1 MSSAASSTFDSNSTK
16 DNFIPL
22 FSGQPSE
29 YKEWRKRIL
38 IYQRKMVLSK
48 RASEGVLNLI
58 GSQTGTAWSLLED
71 FPLDNLELESTF
83 NAVLKILDAAFQ
95 YDDRVQ
101 LPSDFEAYFMRFQR
115 KHGQTLLA
123 YCTEHEE
130 LIKRLDRHKV
140 TLPGTIQGW
149 LILRRAGLKK
159 VIETLYLLFGQDF
172 KETPG
177 RPADDRG
184 SKPMRLGEAACAYEL
199 FMIDDG
205 EPIKYEDVVSGSAVL
220 RQNDLVPENA
230 LVLAENELLADGENT
245 IMKYDKPA
253 GWKLI
258 LVILAMLVKPVET
271 TDPLGRDGQCWKDD
285 GPEDGSEFT
294 ELYWFLL
301 LILVSWIIIDYM
313 LKPHTRLCCW
323 RSDWMPC
330 RMPCRP
336 ASAMWLSSRVVRSLE
351 RDLVRRVLREVKE
364 TSSGLSS
371 RAHCGVCSN
380 CGASL
385 ACTPTLQP
393 FELGKPIGRSTTLLL
408 LR

>member
-1 MSSAASSTFDSNSTK
+1 MLPFNMTTVSSCLRTLRPTSCGSNANMDRPCWPTAPSMRSWSSDWTATRSPCLVPSKVGWFFD
-16 DNFIPL
+16 
-22 FSGQPSE
+22 
-29 YKEWRKRIL
+29 
-38 IYQRKMVLSK
+38 VLDLRRWSK
-48 RASEGVLNLI
+48 LCTSCLVRTSRRH
-58 GSQTGTAWSLLED
+58 LED
-71 FPLDNLELESTF
+71 LPMTEEATD
-83 NAVLKILDAAFQ
+83 AV
-95 YDDRVQ
+95 
-101 LPSDFEAYFMRFQR
+101 
-115 KHGQTLLA
+115 
-123 YCTEHEE
+123 
-130 LIKRLDRHKV
+130 
-140 TLPGTIQGW
+140 
-149 LILRRAGLKK
+149 
-159 VIETLYLLFGQDF
+159 
-172 KETPG
+172 
-177 RPADDRG
+177 
-184 SKPMRLGEAACAYEL
+184 GEAACAYEL

-351 RDLVRRVLREVKE
+351 E
-364 TSSGLSS
+364 
-371 RAHCGVCSN
+371 
-380 CGASL
+380 
-385 ACTPTLQP
+385 
-393 FELGKPIGRSTTLLL
+393 I
-408 LR
+408 

>member
-1 MSSAASSTFDSNSTK
+1 MSSAASSTFDSSSTK

-71 FPLDNLELESTF
+71 FPLENLELESTF

-149 LILRRAGLKK
+149 LILRRAGLSKEQRQLVTTQVPNLEKKK

-177 RPADDRG
+177 RPADDRRWHRG
-184 SKPMRLGEAACAYEL
+184 GKGRGYAAYDDEADDYW
-199 FMIDDG
+199 DDG
-205 EPIKYEDVVSGSAVL
+205 EYDESVYYGGGDDWGELLEEDASVYDHEDFDAGAAYYEDDGHEDPVPFDVAEYDEAFAAYTDARRRFNDRSCQEPISPSLRSQIQVLATSHLGLLHRPLNRCPTPKARRMDLEKEKVAEVRKEKEVAATRTATLVVLASNL
-220 RQNDLVPENA
+220 TLVEV
-230 LVLAENELLADGENT
+230 LVL
-245 IMKYDKPA
+245 
-253 GWKLI
+253 
-258 LVILAMLVKPVET
+258 
-271 TDPLGRDGQCWKDD
+271 
-285 GPEDGSEFT
+285 
-294 ELYWFLL
+294 
-301 LILVSWIIIDYM
+301 
-313 LKPHTRLCCW
+313 H
-323 RSDWMPC
+323 
-330 RMPCRP
+330 
-336 ASAMWLSSRVVRSLE
+336 
-351 RDLVRRVLREVKE
+351 
-364 TSSGLSS
+364 
-371 RAHCGVCSN
+371 
-380 CGASL
+380 
-385 ACTPTLQP
+385 
-393 FELGKPIGRSTTLLL
+393 
-408 LR
+408 